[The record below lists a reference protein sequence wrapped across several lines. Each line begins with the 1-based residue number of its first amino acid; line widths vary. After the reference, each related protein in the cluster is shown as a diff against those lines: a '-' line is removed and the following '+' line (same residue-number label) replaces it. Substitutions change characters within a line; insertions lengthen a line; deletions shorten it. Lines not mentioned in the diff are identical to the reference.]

1 MAVDIKQRNKTVLE
15 LLNGTLGAIKTV
27 VPLDFGLGKPFLL
40 DQSLQMSFGV
50 LIGFTGDLKGKLVLK
65 GNEALFG
72 SIGEIMFGM
81 ALEGEMLSS
90 FAGELGN
97 MIAGGMAT
105 NLAEDG
111 VFIDIT
117 SPTVMKGDTALLGFE
132 KAIGV
137 ALSYPNI
144 GDMDIYLVL
153 DN

>member
-1 MAVDIKQRNKTVLE
+1 MAVDVKQRNKTVLE

-27 VPLDFGLGKPFLL
+27 VPFDYGLGKPFLL
-40 DQSLQMSFGV
+40 EQSLQISFGV
-50 LIGFTGDLKGKLVLK
+50 LIGFTGDVKGKFVLK
-65 GNEALFG
+65 GNDSLFG
-72 SIGEIMFGM
+72 SIGETMYGM

-111 VFIDIT
+111 VLTDIT
-117 SPTVMKGDTALLGFE
+117 SPTIMKGDTALLGFE

-137 ALSYPNI
+137 TLSYPDM
-144 GDMDIYLVL
+144 GDMAIYLVL